1 MKTAQL
7 AISLPKE
14 SKSIIDYFGLVLFFD
29 PSVNTPLTVYAAVLD
44 RRSGCKIVFQS
55 GLFKG
60 LQFFNTESELGLTTE
75 EKDQFQ
81 QLIENNLDDIVR
93 GWIDF
98 FVFNR
103 EPNIDIVTKSLQR

>member
-1 MKTAQL
+1 M
-7 AISLPKE
+7 
-14 SKSIIDYFGLVLFFD
+14 VLYFD
-29 PSVNTPLTVYAAVLD
+29 PSNTTPLTIYAAVLD
-44 RRSGCKIVFQS
+44 RRSCCQILFKA

-60 LQFFNTESELGLTTE
+60 LNFFNTETELGLTLH
-75 EKDQFQ
+75 EKEQFQ

-103 EPNIDIVTKSLQR
+103 EPNINIVTKSLQR